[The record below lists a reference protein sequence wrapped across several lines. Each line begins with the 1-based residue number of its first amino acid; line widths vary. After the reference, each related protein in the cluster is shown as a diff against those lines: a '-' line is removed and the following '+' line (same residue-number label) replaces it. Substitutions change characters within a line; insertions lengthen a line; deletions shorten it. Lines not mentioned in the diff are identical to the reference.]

1 MNINK
6 NLLILGAGQYG
17 QVAKEVA
24 ESMGCFEK
32 IAFLDDNNESAIGK
46 LADYENFVT
55 DYSYAFVAIGN
66 VDLRLQYIEK
76 LEEACFRIAI
86 LVSPKAYVSPSAQL
100 MKGTIVEPMAVVNA
114 NSTVAIG
121 CLVCAGAIVNHNSFV
136 GDGCQLDCG
145 SVVGSGVV
153 LTARTHLKYND
164 VFDKDR
170 AEIALRRP
178 PESYKFE
185 DGV

>member
-1 MNINK
+1 MNLNK

-32 IAFLDDNNESAIGK
+32 IAFLDDKSDVAIGE
-46 LADYENFVT
+46 LNEYEKFVT
-55 DYSYAFVAIGN
+55 EYSYAFVAIGN
-66 VDLRLQYIEK
+66 ADLRLSYIQK

-100 MKGTIVEPMAVVNA
+100 MKGTIVEPLAVVNA
-114 NSTVAIG
+114 NSSVCIG
-121 CLVCAGAIVNHNSFV
+121 VYVCAGSIVNHNSLI

-145 SVVGSGVV
+145 SVVGSNVI
-153 LTARTHLKYND
+153 LLAKTKLECNE
-164 VFDKDR
+164 VFDKNR

-178 PESYKFE
+178 PESYNFE